1 MDNNNSMLYLYIF
14 LIIIVFIIIMPIKIR
29 VIRNNSYN
37 DIDVYFIKIFNMR
50 LDLDEIIKRMFFD
63 KNSSISLNSI
73 LYNIG
78 LFIKSSNIIKDTVK
92 QMKISKMTC
101 IFQVNLK
108 NEKIEMLGIVTAW
121 NSICYLRDFIY
132 KYFKEINNEYYSV
145 QTNNEKINSSFEIIL
160 NFRLIYIIFSVLK
173 NFKDIKKIIKFIKK
187 GKEKNV

>member
-29 VIRNNSYN
+29 VIRNESYN

-50 LDLDEIIKRMFFD
+50 LDLDGIIKKFFFD

-78 LFIKSSNIIKDTVK
+78 LFIKSSNIIKDTIK
-92 QMKISKMTC
+92 QMKISKLTC
-101 IFQVNLK
+101 ISQVNLK

-145 QTNNEKINSSFEIIL
+145 QTNNKKINSSFEIIL
-160 NFRLIYIIFSVLK
+160 NFRLIYIILSVLK

>member
-29 VIRNNSYN
+29 VIRNDSYN

-92 QMKISKMTC
+92 QMKISKLTC